1 MDKHINIISILW
13 IVYGAIGLVW
23 AFILFWLL
31 FGIAFI
37 PDIGHEAAYIL
48 RGSGI
53 FLSVFIAVFSIPEV
67 IAGIG
72 LLKMKEWARI
82 LVLILCFFNLIAFPL
97 GTALSIYSFVI
108 LIRDESIRLFQGQ

>member
-1 MDKHINIISILW
+1 MDKHIHIISILW
-13 IVYGAIGLVW
+13 IVFGGIGLVW
-23 AFILFWLL
+23 ALLLCCLL

-53 FLSVFIAVFSIPEV
+53 FVGVSIAVFSIPEV

-108 LIRDESIRLFQGQ
+108 LVKDESIQLFQKK